1 MFTKGC
7 VLNFHFENFGKLICL
22 NSYMD
27 LNRLAVRVDW
37 LENIGLEVCLEK
49 VMTRFLTSKV
59 QKRATKV
66 TTTRVNQR
74 QVFIRPSV
82 N

>member
-1 MFTKGC
+1 
-7 VLNFHFENFGKLICL
+7 
-22 NSYMD
+22 MD